1 MGKINS
7 FSDVN
12 KIYKLFKEKNLN
24 STDMFNIKNI
34 KSQCKLNKRRRRAA
48 QYEERHF
55 GYMYRRRG
63 KRALFENRTFEITFK
78 NFYGNYN
85 TEIKLCRCCKFIDIT
100 LKKSYMTLLTLH
112 IICEDLDVINR
123 SLEIMSVPDEDIL
136 NCIGLFAHFFLML
149 VLSW

>member
-1 MGKINS
+1 M
-7 FSDVN
+7 
-12 KIYKLFKEKNLN
+12 
-24 STDMFNIKNI
+24 
-34 KSQCKLNKRRRRAA
+34 
-48 QYEERHF
+48 
-55 GYMYRRRG
+55 
-63 KRALFENRTFEITFK
+63 FENRTFEITFK

-123 SLEIMSVPDEDIL
+123 SLEIMSVPDADIL

-149 VLSW
+149 ILSW